1 MEGDKVKK
9 RKPDMN
15 VPYLNLP
22 DRADPSAVNPSMS
35 KLLKASGMKRTSGK
49 TYPSKIPDRL
59 LRRVLRNRL
68 KYQSALNKMTR
79 ENEGFILRL
88 CHELG
93 MTPASRQRAK

>member
-1 MEGDKVKK
+1 MEGDKVKSKPKK

-22 DRADPSAVNPSMS
+22 DRADPSAV
-35 KLLKASGMKRTSGK
+35 KKAGAREVKKKPTVQD
-49 TYPSKIPDRL
+49 IRL
-59 LRRVLRNRL
+59 LRRVLRNHL

-93 MTPASRQRAK
+93 MTPASRGERK